1 MSSLFPSHSTS
12 FCFRAVRRFRGFSLV
27 FAACALSSLVCGQ
40 TEPNPAPTETPPAGG
55 GRIRR
60 DQNGD
65 GGGNGGRQN
74 FSPEEIQKRMAAAL
88 REQFGVTDDEEW
100 KLISDRIS
108 KVAELRRSTMGGF
121 GGMRGGNRV
130 GRQGASGNPEQDA
143 LRQAIAD
150 KLPDAEIKARLERLR
165 EARKAN
171 EEKLAKAQDELRAV
185 LSVRQEAVAVM
196 TGLLP

>member
-1 MSSLFPSHSTS
+1 
-12 FCFRAVRRFRGFSLV
+12 V
-27 FAACALSSLVCGQ
+27 
-40 TEPNPAPTETPPAGG
+40 PTN
-55 GRIRR
+55 RVRR

-65 GGGNGGRQN
+65 GSGNGRGN
-74 FSPEEIQKRMAAAL
+74 FNPEDMQKRMMSAL

-100 KLISDRIS
+100 KLISDRIA
-108 KVAELRRSTMGGF
+108 KVSEIRRNTTSGF
-121 GGMRGGNRV
+121 GGLRGGNRPN
-130 GRQGASGNPEQDA
+130 RQGPTGNPEQDA
-143 LRQAIAD
+143 LRQAVAD

-171 EEKLAKAQDELRAV
+171 EEKLGKAQEELRAV